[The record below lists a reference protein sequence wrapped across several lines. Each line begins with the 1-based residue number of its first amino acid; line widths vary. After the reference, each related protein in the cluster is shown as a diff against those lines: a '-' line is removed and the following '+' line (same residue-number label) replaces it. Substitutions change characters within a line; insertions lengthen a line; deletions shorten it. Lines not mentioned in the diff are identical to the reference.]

1 MLTTYLV
8 NAYEHALVQLHVCGL
23 GFYADATFEE
33 GAAVLSEFHVFLHV
47 LLCCHFFL
55 LGFLCFR
62 WFSCVFMY
70 SRLFSDV
77 NVCITNFC
85 LSVSSI
91 CFGSLR

>member
-33 GAAVLSEFHVFLHV
+33 GAAVLNESHVFSHV

-55 LGFLCFR
+55 LGFVIFR
-62 WFSCVFMY
+62 EPSCIRVYFWM
-70 SRLFSDV
+70 SMV
-77 NVCITNFC
+77 V
-85 LSVSSI
+85 
-91 CFGSLR
+91 